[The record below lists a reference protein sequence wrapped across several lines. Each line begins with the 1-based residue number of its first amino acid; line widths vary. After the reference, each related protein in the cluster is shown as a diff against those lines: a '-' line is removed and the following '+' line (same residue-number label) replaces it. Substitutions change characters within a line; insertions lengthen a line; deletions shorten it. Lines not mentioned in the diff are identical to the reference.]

1 MQVGLPEPVADH
13 RKYPNLVKLVRQ
25 RRSRDNQ
32 LKQLQERLAKTEAQ
46 LALNRPRPSP
56 SVHPQSR
63 SEALEP
69 VMSSTWTATPD
80 FLTST
85 TSSRRSSQ
93 YQLQTTA
100 NPHSQATSALEN
112 SVTNTPMDMDRMSG
126 MSAALGSPTNRSSLL
141 DTDLFTSFA
150 EGVES
155 NMTFAWTNQPLMAL
169 EQLDNVLLNQ
179 PASAV
184 PQSSSEEDLSP
195 TDLSLLHNNY
205 FESVYHSFP
214 FVDRDRFAVDS
225 ISGRT
230 PALSALVYAVAL
242 AGCTHSHKDPNL
254 QSTCHT
260 LARNFAEQCEREDHM
275 NDLNLLQA
283 LIFIGRFEAMN
294 RKLERHWLTLG
305 RAAMLCDLLRL
316 HRMDEAGSR
325 EGMQSGETQGGAL
338 LGLPHTDDPVLLEE
352 RRRTFWG
359 LYILQS
365 YVRTRTGWQ
374 CQLGDV
380 ENFRINLPSPGLL
393 RSDIEPP
400 KMPSLL
406 KVSIEPGPEIT
417 SYAGCVL
424 MVELALRCF
433 DHGQQRDTPGFWDD
447 YCAIVKKTDDL
458 FIILKRHLNA
468 TSIREDP
475 VAFSLYLNLR
485 ATEIFSHDSAIRK
498 SEEQG
503 LPPMMI
509 AESQRRAITAA
520 FQICSAVGMNL
531 PSPWKADSDIIMLQ
545 AIFIAWPL
553 TMALRALHRELVHGG
568 VRDAVNGVMASAR
581 LLFAAL
587 DHIEESDGYW
597 HQCVADVRA
606 KLQEWDEKNG
616 FDSLAL

>member
-214 FVDRDRFAVDS
+214 FVDRDRFA
-225 ISGRT
+225 
-230 PALSALVYAVAL
+230 
-242 AGCTHSHKDPNL
+242 
-254 QSTCHT
+254 
-260 LARNFAEQCEREDHM
+260 
-275 NDLNLLQA
+275 A

-365 YVRTRTGWQ
+365 YVRTRTELSDQPTITGA
-374 CQLGDV
+374 V
-380 ENFRINLPSPGLL
+380 EVRY
-393 RSDIEPP
+393 RTAQD
-400 KMPSLL
+400 
-406 KVSIEPGPEIT
+406 
-417 SYAGCVL
+417 
-424 MVELALRCF
+424 
-433 DHGQQRDTPGFWDD
+433 
-447 YCAIVKKTDDL
+447 AIPAQVKKTDDL